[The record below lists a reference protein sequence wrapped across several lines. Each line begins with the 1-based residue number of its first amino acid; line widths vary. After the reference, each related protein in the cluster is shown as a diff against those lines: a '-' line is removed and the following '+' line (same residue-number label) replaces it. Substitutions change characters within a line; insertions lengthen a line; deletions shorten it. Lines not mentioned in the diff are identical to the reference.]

1 MRTGDSANKS
11 GKPGRMMT
19 EERRRAILALLEQ
32 QGRVT
37 VDELTRRFRVSA
49 VTARGDL
56 DALSEAGSVVRS
68 HGGAVPPLNPS
79 QDYPLAVKEPIH
91 HDEKV
96 RIGRAAMHLIKPG
109 QTVIIDSGTT
119 ATQLA
124 MHLKRARLQSL
135 TVITHAFN
143 IASRLLDCPW
153 VSLILVGGIL
163 RPVSTSCVGPHA
175 EQMIRELHADH
186 FFLSVDGLDPEGGLT
201 TPDILEARLNSLM
214 IRAARETT
222 VMADTSKFG
231 RRSLS
236 LIAGLD
242 AVNRVITDERIR
254 PEMAAAVRD
263 RGPELVVV

>member
-1 MRTGDSANKS
+1 
-11 GKPGRMMT
+11 MMT
-19 EERRRAILALLEQ
+19 EERRRAILVLLGQE
-32 QGRVT
+32 GRVT
-37 VDELTRRFRVSA
+37 VEELTRRFHVSA

-56 DALSEAGSVVRS
+56 DALSESGAVVRS
-68 HGGAVPPLNPS
+68 HGGAVPPLNPN
-79 QDYPLAVKEPIH
+79 QDYPLAVKESIH
-91 HDEKV
+91 QDEKA
-96 RIGRAAMHLIKPG
+96 RIGKAAAQLVKSG
-109 QTVIIDSGTT
+109 ETVIIDSGTT

-124 MHLKRARLQSL
+124 VQLKRARLQSL

-143 IASRLLDCPW
+143 IASRLMDSTSI
-153 VSLILVGGIL
+153 SLILVGGIL

-222 VMADTSKFG
+222 VMADSSKFG

-242 AVNRVITDERIR
+242 AVKRVITDERIR
-254 PEMAAAVRD
+254 PEMAIAIRE
-263 RGPELVVV
+263 RGVELVIV